1 MRVRNEDKTMK
12 SKVKNIAFLHVCIL
26 IYSLTSLTAKIT
38 SAYDF
43 LSLKYIV
50 GYAMMVFILGV
61 YAIVWQQA
69 IKPFPAAVAY
79 SNKSV
84 TTIWTLLFSAIF
96 FGERITWNNI
106 VGTILIIFGVVM
118 VVRDVE

>member
-1 MRVRNEDKTMK
+1 MK
-12 SKVKNIAFLHVCIL
+12 SKVKNIVFLHICIF
-26 IYSLTSLTAKIT
+26 IYSLTTLTAKIT
-38 SAYDF
+38 SAYEF
-43 LSLKYIV
+43 LSFKYIA
-50 GYAMMVFILGV
+50 GYAVMVFILGV

-69 IKPFPAAVAY
+69 IKPFSAAVSY

-106 VGTILIIFGVVM
+106 LGTALIIFGVIM
-118 VVRDVE
+118 VARDVE